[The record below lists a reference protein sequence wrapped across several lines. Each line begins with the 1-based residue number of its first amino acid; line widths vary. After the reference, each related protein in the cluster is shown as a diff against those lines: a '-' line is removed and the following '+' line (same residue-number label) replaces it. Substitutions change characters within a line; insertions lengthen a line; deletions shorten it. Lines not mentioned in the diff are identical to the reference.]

1 MYKLRL
7 SNNPSATLQRS
18 ARLSYSM
25 PKDREL
31 PAVLE
36 QFWEFDRRII
46 HERYLSLEEEM
57 EG

>member
-1 MYKLRL
+1 
-7 SNNPSATLQRS
+7 
-18 ARLSYSM
+18 M

-36 QFWEFDRRII
+36 QFWEFDSRII

>member
-1 MYKLRL
+1 
-7 SNNPSATLQRS
+7 
-18 ARLSYSM
+18 M

-31 PAVLE
+31 PAVLKR
-36 QFWEFDRRII
+36 FWEFDPKII